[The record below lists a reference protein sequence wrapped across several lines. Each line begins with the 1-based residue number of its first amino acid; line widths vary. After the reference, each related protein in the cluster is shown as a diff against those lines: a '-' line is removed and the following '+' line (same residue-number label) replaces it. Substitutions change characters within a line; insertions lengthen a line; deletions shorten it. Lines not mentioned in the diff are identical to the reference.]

1 MLLLPGE
8 WSLRPPKPMTEGL
21 TSAVGL
27 PLVACDRLGLGFPL
41 CSPATGTR
49 RYPWL
54 EASFEPLITKDE
66 LSVKNVKEEM
76 VEKTNFVIVNKLTI
90 VVQFVIVVSSPIL

>member
-1 MLLLPGE
+1 
-8 WSLRPPKPMTEGL
+8 MTEGL

-27 PLVACDRLGLGFPL
+27 PLVAPDRLGLGFPL

-54 EASFEPLITKDE
+54 EASFEPLITKKR
-66 LSVKNVKEEM
+66 VKHENQ
-76 VEKTNFVIVNKLTI
+76 VEKTNFVLANKLTV

>member
-27 PLVACDRLGLGFPL
+27 PLVAPDRLGLGLPL
-41 CSPATGTR
+41 CSSATGTR

-54 EASFEPLITKDE
+54 EASFDPLITK
-66 LSVKNVKEEM
+66 KR
-76 VEKTNFVIVNKLTI
+76 VEYENWEGNGREDKFCN
-90 VVQFVIVVSSPIL
+90 S

>member
-27 PLVACDRLGLGFPL
+27 PLVAPDRLGLGFPL

>member
-8 WSLRPPKPMTEGL
+8 WSLKPPKPMTEGP

-66 LSVKNVKEEM
+66 SSMNIGEEMM
-76 VEKTNFVIVNKLTI
+76 VEKTNFVKANKLTV

>member
-27 PLVACDRLGLGFPL
+27 PLVASDRLGHGFPL

-54 EASFEPLITKDE
+54 DVSFEPLITKDE
-66 LSVKNVKEEM
+66 LSIKNDKEEM
-76 VEKTNFVIVNKLTI
+76 VEKTNFAIAKKLTV